1 MKKYEK
7 IKELIEKGI
16 QKEPGSIILKVSKK
30 VYPKWCEGDTL
41 KPLITIKEMDK
52 DILCEYLNL
61 SKFQLYSIE
70 HLFEEDENIRGMEKR
85 ISGYFID
92 NTLGYGYFNVLLDCL
107 ISYIQAPVNRI
118 EYIEH
123 RTYYTVKL
131 NMDDIKGFFLAVI
144 NIVRSEE
151 TGEYLYGYEHYILCN
166 YKKWILDICERY
178 DYDVPIEVITSL
190 DHSIVRKTEEYVK

>member
-1 MKKYEK
+1 MEKYEK
-7 IKELIEKGI
+7 IKELIENGI
-16 QKEPGSIILKVSKK
+16 QESGSIILKVSKK
-30 VYPKWCEGDTL
+30 IYPKWCEGDTL
-41 KPLITIKEMDK
+41 KPLLTIKKMDK
-52 DILCEYLNL
+52 DILCEYLYL
-61 SKFQLYSIE
+61 SKFQLYSVE
-70 HLFEEDENIRGMEKR
+70 HLFEEDENIRTVEKR
-85 ISGYFID
+85 ISSYFID
-92 NTLGYGYFNVLLDCL
+92 NTLGYGYFNMLLGSL
-107 ISYIQAPVNRI
+107 ITYIQAPVNRI

-131 NMDDIKGFFLAVI
+131 NMDDIKGFFMAVI

-151 TGEYLYGYEHYILCN
+151 TEKYLYGYEHYILCN